1 MPFRFLLY
9 LQPVRYFSIPRRNG
23 TYIYP
28 KVSSLPEGLLQK
40 FVPNSSYTSKTAMEY
55 DTVWQAIHC
64 GYMGGDSFYTRF
76 DKLPLQD
83 EYVFVRSYFS
93 AVWSWYVLIIRLFSF
108 KNPIAEFN
116 AFSYAKNVQK
126 QQLSSEVLPYND
138 FSTFSSD
145 LVVSKPFVSVIIPTL
160 NRYEYLKDVLE
171 DLEKQTYQNFE
182 VIVVDQS
189 DEFSEFFYKKFQ
201 LDLQF
206 KRQEEKALWLAR
218 NTAIEMSNG
227 EYLLFFDDDS
237 RVGTDWITN
246 HLACL
251 DYFNAD
257 ASSGVS
263 LNTGDGKIPQH
274 YSFYRIADQLDTGN
288 VLLKKEVFRNIG
300 MFDRQFEKQRM
311 GDGEFGM
318 RMLCKWL

>member
-1 MPFRFLLY
+1 M
-9 LQPVRYFSIPRRNG
+9 
-23 TYIYP
+23 
-28 KVSSLPEGLLQK
+28 
-40 FVPNSSYTSKTAMEY
+40 
-55 DTVWQAIHC
+55 
-64 GYMGGDSFYTRF
+64 
-76 DKLPLQD
+76 
-83 EYVFVRSYFS
+83 
-93 AVWSWYVLIIRLFSF
+93 
-108 KNPIAEFN
+108 
-116 AFSYAKNVQK
+116 
-126 QQLSSEVLPYND
+126 
-138 FSTFSSD
+138 
-145 LVVSKPFVSVIIPTL
+145 
-160 NRYEYLKDVLE
+160 E

-189 DEFSEFFYKKFQ
+189 DEFSEIFYKKFQ

-318 RMLCKWL
+318 RMYVNGYKNISNPKASRIHLKVGTGGLRQMGSWDAFRTNKIFAPRPIPSVLYFFRSYFGNKRAVYALLKSVPPSIIPYRFKTNRKLLLLGIFVSIFLMPIICIQVLISWRKATKKLYEGPLIQTLD